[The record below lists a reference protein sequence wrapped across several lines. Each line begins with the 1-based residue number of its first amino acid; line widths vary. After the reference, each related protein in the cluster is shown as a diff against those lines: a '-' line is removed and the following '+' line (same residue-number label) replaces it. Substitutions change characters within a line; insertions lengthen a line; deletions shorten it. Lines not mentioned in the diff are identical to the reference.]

1 MYPYK
6 EEIKS
11 SVIAFVSAWAMIL
24 VPIVTI
30 TTAVSI
36 FNPPQVEQS

>member
-11 SVIAFVSAWAMIL
+11 SIVAFISAWAMIL

-30 TTAVSI
+30 TTVSSI